1 MWISSWQTWRGI
13 KVGFD
18 EVGASVGADINVD
31 VDGDVVDNVDGDDD
45 TITNVDDHVDV
56 DLEQRTK
63 LRKCLIKNKG
73 SKLI

>member
-31 VDGDVVDNVDGDDD
+31 VDGDVDGDDD
-45 TITNVDDHVDV
+45 TNGDDHVDV

-73 SKLI
+73 SKLL

>member
-18 EVGASVGADINVD
+18 EVGANVGADIN

-45 TITNVDDHVDV
+45 ANVDDHVDV